1 VSTRQAPPDGRPAPQ
16 TPYRVSLARRQR
28 AGRISRALG
37 WVTLPLLVVGNT
49 LYYVPNEPA
58 YVTSVIL
65 QVVFVS
71 LMLVHAG
78 LSLYV
83 FGFVRPARTLRVFH
97 IYFGYA
103 TFVIVFASQLT
114 IGMNPLHLVL
124 NGLMYAALA
133 GHVAI
138 GVRYW
143 LARRRAINSG
153 SAQRTSAP
161 LV

>member
-1 VSTRQAPPDGRPAPQ
+1 MSTRQAPPDGRPAPQ

-28 AGRISRALG
+28 AGRISRAIG
-37 WVTLPLLVVGNT
+37 WVIIPLLVVGNI
-49 LYYVPNEPA
+49 LYYVPSETA
-58 YVTSVIL
+58 YMVSVVL
-65 QVVFVS
+65 QVGYVG

-83 FGFVRPARTLRVFH
+83 FGLVRPARTLRVFH

-114 IGMNPLHLVL
+114 IGINPLHLVL
-124 NGLMYAALA
+124 NVLMYAALA

-138 GVRYW
+138 GIRYW
-143 LARRRAINSG
+143 AARRRAVNSG
-153 SAQRTSAP
+153 AAQRTSSLNA
-161 LV
+161 

>member
-1 VSTRQAPPDGRPAPQ
+1 MSTRQAPPDGRPAPQ
-16 TPYRVSLARRQR
+16 SPYRVSLARRQR

-37 WVTLPLLVVGNT
+37 WVTLPLLIVGNT
-49 LYYVPNEPA
+49 LYYVPNEAA
-58 YVTSVIL
+58 YVASVVL
-65 QVVFVS
+65 QVTFVG

-78 LSLYV
+78 LSVYV
-83 FGFVRPARTLRVFH
+83 FGYVRPARTLRVFH

-103 TFVIVFASQLT
+103 TLVIVFAAQLT

-124 NGLMYAALA
+124 NVLMYAALA

-143 LARRRAINSG
+143 LARRRAVASG
-153 SAQRTSAP
+153 VTQRTSMP
-161 LV
+161 D